1 MHRGAV
7 LIIIM
12 LSGGLCNQMFQY
24 ALYCR
29 LQELGKCV
37 KIDDKRG
44 FIGDPNGRLPRLK
57 EVFGIDYDVASEKEI
72 KDMLDSHKDVIS
84 IAKRKLFGRKSKR
97 YQEQDGLYDEKVL
110 LSDDIYLDGY
120 WQSEKYFD
128 SEKTISRLKS
138 EFSFEEK
145 NILVNPDTIELLERI
160 DNTESVSVHIRR
172 GDYLN
177 PGTVENHGGICTDAY
192 YKRAMEYMLEKKPE
206 AEFYLF
212 SNDIE
217 WVKKQDF
224 GEKSHVVEI
233 EEESGDVAELFL
245 MSRCHNHIL
254 ANSSFSWWSAWINDR
269 DDKVIIAPSKWANLK
284 NMEDIYTDRMIR
296 I

>member
-1 MHRGAV
+1 M
-7 LIIIM
+7 IIIM

-44 FIGDPNGRLPRLK
+44 FIGDPNGRLPRLR

-110 LSDDIYLDGY
+110 LGDDIYLDGY

>member
-44 FIGDPNGRLPRLK
+44 FIGDPNGRLPRLR

>member
-1 MHRGAV
+1 M
-7 LIIIM
+7 
-12 LSGGLCNQMFQY
+12 
-24 ALYCR
+24 
-29 LQELGKCV
+29 
-37 KIDDKRG
+37 
-44 FIGDPNGRLPRLK
+44 
-57 EVFGIDYDVASEKEI
+57 
-72 KDMLDSHKDVIS
+72 
-84 IAKRKLFGRKSKR
+84 
-97 YQEQDGLYDEKVL
+97 
-110 LSDDIYLDGY
+110 SDDIYLDGY

>member
-1 MHRGAV
+1 
-7 LIIIM
+7 M

-145 NILVNPDTIELLERI
+145 NILVNPDTKELLERI

-245 MSRCHNHIL
+245 MSRCQNHIL